1 MSRASEAG
9 PVRQPDLRSYSISTR
24 SSLIRSVDGGPAV
37 PPGRKISAS
46 QSGVGGAP
54 TLLSNAET
62 FAQLAI
68 AARIGPERYG
78 NTGLYDEPGTVM
90 LTVSGAVHAGSL
102 VATGKLPE
110 DHLAGL
116 LTGMDCSAVRYEQR
130 RPWCIPQP
138 GPAPQPPYCTRSL
151 GAVDCWATPPPGAA
165 RGVADPPAVAEGVTP
180 RPWGSPN

>member
-1 MSRASEAG
+1 MRTRKTRLVAG
-9 PVRQPDLRSYSISTR
+9 SAALLS
-24 SSLIRSVDGGPAV
+24 AV
-37 PPGRKISAS
+37 LLAGCN
-46 QSGVGGAP
+46 VGP
-54 TLLSNAET
+54 TL
-62 FAQLAI
+62 
-68 AARIGPERYG
+68 
-78 NTGLYDEPGTVM
+78 TVA
-90 LTVSGAVHAGSL
+90 GAVHAGSL

-180 RPWGSPN
+180 RAWGSPN